1 MLYHRDRSLMDD
13 LYESNRVDGYNTRWK
28 QAAGNDASLEMNWLK
43 AAPFELTD
51 HLTQPLKKVDHQT
64 STTST
69 TLSVAAAA
77 AVAQPRST
85 SMLSKAG
92 GESFRPT
99 VKTIS
104 TSSSRHMKP
113 PSSFSP
119 SSSILSSGLAALY
132 RDENDDELQGEDL
145 DELITAMTWDR
156 K

>member
-13 LYESNRVDGYNTRWK
+13 LYESNRVDGYNARWK

-51 HLTQPLKKVDHQT
+51 HLTQPLKVDHQT
-64 STTST
+64 STSST
-69 TLSVAAAA
+69 TLSAAAA
-77 AVAQPRST
+77 VVAQPRSN
-85 SMLSKAG
+85 SMLGKAG

-104 TSSSRHMKP
+104 TSSSSYMKP
-113 PSSFSP
+113 PSSSFSP

-145 DELITAMTWDR
+145 DVLMTAMTWDR

>member
-13 LYESNRVDGYNTRWK
+13 LYESNRVDGYNARWK

-51 HLTQPLKKVDHQT
+51 HLTQPLKVDHQT
-64 STTST
+64 STSST
-69 TLSVAAAA
+69 TLSAA
-77 AVAQPRST
+77 AVAVVAQPKSY
-85 SMLSKAG
+85 SMLGKAG

-104 TSSSRHMKP
+104 TSSSSYMKP
-113 PSSFSP
+113 PSPFSP

-145 DELITAMTWDR
+145 DVLITAMTWDR